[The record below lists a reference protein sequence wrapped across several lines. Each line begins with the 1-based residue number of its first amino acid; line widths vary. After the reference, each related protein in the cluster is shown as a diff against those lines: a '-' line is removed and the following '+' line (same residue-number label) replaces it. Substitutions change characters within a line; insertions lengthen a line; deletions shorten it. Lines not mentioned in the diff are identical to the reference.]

1 MKLIDSYL
9 LTGANLRKT
18 MIVSFIFSYLSEFAR
33 CRPRECRS
41 FQSSN
46 LF

>member
-1 MKLIDSYL
+1 MRLIDSYL

-18 MIVSFIFSYLSEFAR
+18 MIVFIFSYLSEFAR
-33 CRPRECRS
+33 CRPRECRL
-41 FQSSN
+41 FQGSN